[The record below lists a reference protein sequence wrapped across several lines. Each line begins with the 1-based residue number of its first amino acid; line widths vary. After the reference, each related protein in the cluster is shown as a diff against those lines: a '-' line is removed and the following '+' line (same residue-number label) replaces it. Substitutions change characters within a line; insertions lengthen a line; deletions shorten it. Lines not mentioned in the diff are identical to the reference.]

1 MSEHGTYCCETC
13 RAEGWRC
20 PAPCARPCCAATQ
33 PEPVTADVEALLLR
47 VAEEHRLI
55 PAYRGAESGRC
66 RACHAPELRDMLGP
80 AAHRAHVASA
90 QAAALAGMGTVREE
104 WGVRVTTEDR
114 VWEPRRCE
122 WGKQDLAEAEADR
135 LFSHLAPLGLYNGQR
150 FVRADVLRRTRT
162 TYADTVTEWE
172 QA

>member
-1 MSEHGTYCCETC
+1 MTRPTKAMSEHGTYCCETC

-33 PEPVTADVEALLLR
+33 PEQGTADVEALLLR

-66 RACHAPELRDMLGP
+66 HTCHAPELRDMLGS

-90 QAAALAGMGTVREE
+90 QAAALAGMLP
-104 WGVRVTTEDR
+104 VTAPGSSNLQQTLE
-114 VWEPRRCE
+114 
-122 WGKQDLAEAEADR
+122 QAEAALAAERARVDR
-135 LFSHLAPLGLYNGQR
+135 LIEYATAPPMVIRDGR
-150 FVRADVLRRTRT
+150 
-162 TYADTVTEWE
+162 DT
-172 QA
+172 